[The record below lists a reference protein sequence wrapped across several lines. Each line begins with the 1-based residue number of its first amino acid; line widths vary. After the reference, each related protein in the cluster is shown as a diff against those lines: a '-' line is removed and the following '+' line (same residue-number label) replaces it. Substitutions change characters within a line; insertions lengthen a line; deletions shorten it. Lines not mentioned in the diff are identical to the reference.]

1 MIGQMLAQLDEY
13 DAAVKLLD
21 RATMARQSVGIDM
34 EVAKIQMNKR
44 LATKYGTVN
53 SPHFII
59 HYPDDVPRDFAEQT
73 AKVMESELARL
84 QKVVPVPNFKPTVV
98 NMLWWQ
104 DFRSTYTGSDFI
116 LGFYQGKITVPLAGI
131 PDFIP
136 EAVAILTHEL
146 THAMLAQATNEQAPA
161 WFHEGLAQRTEMVSH
176 KPNAFNMYEDNKLL
190 SVSVLD
196 AVLHGSPDPEMI
208 GEAYIVAQ
216 TIIRYIEAT
225 YGQAGLAKMIA
236 AYREGATTD
245 EAIQRL
251 SGLSVAEFDTR
262 LRVWGRAG
270 TKVFENKEFV
280 NYQTKGVDDIKWTR
294 QPGGNQ

>member
-1 MIGQMLAQLDEY
+1 MLAQLDEF

-21 RATMARQSVGIDM
+21 HATTARQSTAIDN

-44 LATKYGTVN
+44 LATKYATVT

-59 HYPDDVPRDFAEQT
+59 HYPDEVPRPFAEQM
-73 AKVMESELARL
+73 ANIMESELKRL
-84 QKVVPVPNFKPTVV
+84 QKWVPTPNFRPTVV
-98 NMLWWQ
+98 NMLSWQ

-116 LGFYQGKITVPLAGI
+116 LGFYQGKITVPLAGLS
-131 PDFIP
+131 DFIP

-146 THAMLAQATNEQAPA
+146 THAMLAQATNEQAPR
-161 WFHEGLAQRTEMVSH
+161 WFHEGLAQRTEMVPY

-208 GEAYIVAQ
+208 GEAYIVSQ

-225 YGQAGLAKMIA
+225 YGPAGMARMIA

-251 SGLSVAEFDTR
+251 SGLSVADFDTR
-262 LRVWGRAG
+262 LRAWGRG
-270 TKVFENKEFV
+270 STKVFDNKEMV
-280 NYQTKGVDDIKWTR
+280 NYEQKGSEDIKWTK
-294 QPGGNQ
+294 PGGGHP